1 MWDAVTLKSMS
12 RAGVLP
18 DEYRPRFMNVS
29 YAQSMNAFLVDG
41 RVAGVWKLKDGR
53 AELDPFEKVDA
64 AAMRALREEAE
75 RLAHF
80 HR

>member
-1 MWDAVTLKSMS
+1 
-12 RAGVLP
+12 
-18 DEYRPRFMNVS
+18 MNAT

-53 AELDPFEKVDA
+53 VEFDPFEKVDRG
-64 AAMRALREEAE
+64 AMRELRDEAE

-80 HR
+80 HG